1 MFRFLLFPT
10 ILAVSSFGVL
20 CLAQLNGEALKF
32 KLAAVNLP
40 NLDLDGPSDPYVKLY
55 TATQGQGERHTDWQ
69 KFGQTSVKPNTLNP
83 VWDEVF
89 VYRYMNGTNQRWRFL
104 VKDLDNTW
112 LNPIDDHL
120 GRVEMNV
127 DDYMFQ
133 LKSSKQNGTQNL
145 KYIQMFL
152 THPIGGALLVTPVFE

>member
-1 MFRFLLFPT
+1 MIQVLT
-10 ILAVSSFGVL
+10 ILVLASFGAL
-20 CLAQLNGEALKF
+20 CSAQLNGEALRF
-32 KLAAVNLP
+32 RLSAINLP
-40 NLDLDGPSDPYVKLY
+40 NCDLDGPSDPFVKLFST
-55 TATQGQGERHTDWQ
+55 TAPRGGDNHRDWE
-69 KFGQTSVKPNTLNP
+69 KFGQTSVKYNTLNP

-89 VYRYMNGTNQRWRFL
+89 VYRYANGTNQRWRFI

-133 LKSSKQNGTQNL
+133 LKSAKQNGSQAL
-145 KYIQMFL
+145 KYISMFL
-152 THPIGGALLVTPVFE
+152 SHPIGGALLVTPIFD